1 MRPLLIAAAAVVLV
15 ATPSVKASAFA
26 SPEAQIERIVAKT
39 IRPLMERYAIPGM
52 AVGIVVQGHPYVF
65 DYGVASKAPEKPVT
79 SDTLFEIGSVSKTF
93 TATLASYAQVDGK
106 LSLSDSA
113 SKYLP
118 VLRGSAFGN
127 VRLVNLG
134 THTPGGLPLQ
144 VPDDVTNDAQ
154 LMAYFQR
161 WKPAYAPGTY
171 RTYSNLSIGLL
182 GVIVAK
188 SMNEDFGALMR
199 ETLFTPLA
207 LKHTFLDVPPD
218 QMANYAQG
226 YTKEDAPIR
235 MAAGVLDTEAYG
247 IRTTAGDLVRFLEAN
262 LRMLTLDSKLQR
274 AIDDTHTGYYQT
286 GDMTQDLMW
295 EQYSYPVTLDRLL
308 TGNSDKMLLEANP
321 VAQLDPPLQPRDA
334 TLINKTGSTNG
345 FSTYVAFVPAMKLGI
360 VLLANKSYPITARV
374 TAAYSILTE
383 LGDVAP

>member
-134 THTPGGLPLQ
+134 THTPG
-144 VPDDVTNDAQ
+144 T
-154 LMAYFQR
+154 
-161 WKPAYAPGTY
+161 
-171 RTYSNLSIGLL
+171 S
-182 GVIVAK
+182 
-188 SMNEDFGALMR
+188 
-199 ETLFTPLA
+199 
-207 LKHTFLDVPPD
+207 
-218 QMANYAQG
+218 
-226 YTKEDAPIR
+226 
-235 MAAGVLDTEAYG
+235 AA
-247 IRTTAGDLVRFLEAN
+247 
-262 LRMLTLDSKLQR
+262 S
-274 AIDDTHTGYYQT
+274 
-286 GDMTQDLMW
+286 
-295 EQYSYPVTLDRLL
+295 
-308 TGNSDKMLLEANP
+308 
-321 VAQLDPPLQPRDA
+321 PR
-334 TLINKTGSTNG
+334 
-345 FSTYVAFVPAMKLGI
+345 
-360 VLLANKSYPITARV
+360 
-374 TAAYSILTE
+374 
-383 LGDVAP
+383 